1 MLFSLSVATPL
12 SDELETDVFFPTC
25 HVLAEDR
32 ESLTDFVLLDV
43 INYDEILEID
53 WLTQH
58 YASLDCYEK
67 VVIFRIPNDGEFRFR
82 GDKKFNAS
90 EFNLCHHS

>member
-1 MLFSLSVATPL
+1 MLFSFSVATPL

-43 INYDEILEID
+43 INYDDDIGDELVSSILC
-53 WLTQH
+53 LLRL
-58 YASLDCYEK
+58 S
-67 VVIFRIPNDGEFRFR
+67 GESSDFQ
-82 GDKKFNAS
+82 NPQ
-90 EFNLCHHS
+90 

>member
-1 MLFSLSVATPL
+1 MLFHLSVATPL

-25 HVLAEDR
+25 PVLAEDR
-32 ESLTDFVLLDV
+32 ELLTDFVLLDV
-43 INYDEILEID
+43 INYDEILGID

-67 VVIFRIPNDGEFRFR
+67 VVISNFPNDDEF
-82 GDKKFNAS
+82 
-90 EFNLCHHS
+90 